1 MTEAT
6 AISVPDTAG
15 ESQTDETTTEPR
27 LPIRLLLPQG
37 ATAIV
42 VAVVGVA
49 LAAASF
55 AAFGL
60 SGRALVGAALCPVL
74 ILLAAIDAR
83 HRLLPNEIVLS
94 TALLVALIVAAT
106 NAAGFFEHLEA
117 GLALFGFL
125 FLFAAVFKGGLG
137 MGDAKLGLLLGLAL
151 GSRTFSAMMVAFVGL
166 FLVALWIIA
175 TQGLAARKKAIPFGP
190 FIALGGVLAFFFG

>member
-1 MTEAT
+1 MTEASAIPVPETPADRADEAT
-6 AISVPDTAG
+6 A
-15 ESQTDETTTEPR
+15 EPR
-27 LPIRLLLPQG
+27 RPLRELLPQG
-37 ATAIV
+37 RAAAA

-49 LAAASF
+49 LAVTSIVD
-55 AAFGL
+55 FGL
-60 SGRALVGAALCPVL
+60 SGRALVGAVLCPVL
-74 ILLAAIDAR
+74 ILLAAIDMR

-94 TALLVALIVAAT
+94 TALLMALIVAAT
-106 NAAGFFEHLEA
+106 NPAGFFEHLEA

-125 FLFAAVFKGGLG
+125 FVFAAIFKGGLG

-166 FLVALWIIA
+166 FLAALWIIA

-190 FIALGGVLAFFFG
+190 FIALGGILAFFIG